1 MNPIYTTN
9 LCKEVLISSYTANHI
24 TLNIRIDRKPVKQ
37 KYNFSRKWLEA
48 NFDYEHYDEVSA
60 WCTEMFGR
68 PDSKPDAW
76 SRWRHEYVDQ
86 IWFRDQ
92 ADYILFVLKWN

>member
-24 TLNIRIDRKPVKQ
+24 TLNIRIDRKPMKQ
-37 KYNFSRKWLEA
+37 KYDFSREWFKA
-48 NFDYEHYDEVSA
+48 NFDYKDYDEVSA

-68 PDSKPDAW
+68 HPKHPDAW
-76 SRWRHEYVDQ
+76 SRWVHTYEDQ
-86 IWFRDQ
+86 IFFRDQ
-92 ADYILFVLKWN
+92 QDYILFVLRWS